1 MDTKSKTDAAEA
13 LDVSAGSPRV
23 ISEGFSVHRNIH
35 GYDEWLGAYCIWYRT
50 ECRKYIF
57 DDRDSAELAM
67 ARANTQDD
75 RRRAPDAEQ
84 PNGA

>member
-1 MDTKSKTDAAEA
+1 MTTENKKDAAEA
-13 LDVSAGSPRV
+13 LDVRTGSPRV

-67 ARANTQDD
+67 ARANVID
-75 RRRAPDAEQ
+75 Q
-84 PNGA
+84 PRPENDKTK

>member
-1 MDTKSKTDAAEA
+1 MDTDTPKDAAEA
-13 LDVSAGSPRV
+13 LDVRTGSPRV

-57 DDRDSAELAM
+57 ADRDSAELAM
-67 ARANTQDD
+67 ARANTRDD
-75 RRRAPDAEQ
+75 RRRATDSAQ